1 MLFWCDVKFEKGE
14 KKFAKRWIRTRVIR
28 VKRGT
33 THTLHTLSSALL
45 ELTTVNRLL

>member
-14 KKFAKRWIRTRVIR
+14 KKFAKRRIRTRVVR

-33 THTLHTLSSALL
+33 THILPSATL